1 MAFKVNIDKAK
12 KKAAEE
18 AAKAERFQKSAR
30 LYWKPKQGKNLIR
43 VLPPWTDSGPNQF
56 QFWRE
61 IYVHWGIGPDE
72 EHQAHLSCP
81 KLSPPGGGECPVC
94 EEYDRLRATKQPE
107 DLEAAKEIRARQR
120 AFSNIIDLSDP
131 TWSEDD
137 VDELKLQGVEDLP
150 EPGDPK
156 IQIFSYGPTILKELL
171 DIFTDEIDLTDL
183 KEGHNVIITRSGQ
196 GLQTEYRVRIET
208 KASAAPL
215 KGEPDL
221 IDLDSL
227 MPFREPHEMKAILEG
242 LDPEEVK
249 KLEAGSSEES
259 TESEEPVDD
268 GSEED
273 NEAEAEAEAEAAA
286 EAEALAQ
293 EEAAAEGS
301 NGEGEEYPE
310 CFSVELDVNDKQCSE
325 ECDLFEECKA
335 AVAEKEAK
343 KSKRKPRGKKKAAAP
358 AGAPPQESP
367 ARGKAV
373 PNQGQVDMEGVDD
386 LEARMKAAIDG

>member
-18 AAKAERFQKSAR
+18 AKKAERFQKSAR
-30 LYWKPKQGKNLIR
+30 LYWKPKQGKNLVRI
-43 VLPPWTDSGPNQF
+43 LPPWTDEGPNQF

-72 EHQAHLSCP
+72 ERQAHLSCP

-120 AFSNIIDLSDP
+120 AFSNVVDLSDP

-208 KASAAPL
+208 KASAAPF

-221 IDLDSL
+221 INLDGL

-249 KLEAGSSEES
+249 QLAEGSSESEETEEPAS
-259 TESEEPVDD
+259 ESEDT
-268 GSEED
+268 
-273 NEAEAEAEAEAAA
+273 EAEAEAEAEAAA

-293 EEAAAEGS
+293 EEASGS
-301 NGEGEEYPE
+301 NGEGEEYPP
-310 CFSVELDVNDKQCSE
+310 CFGVELDVDDAQCSE
-325 ECDLFEECKA
+325 ECDLFDECKA
-335 AVAEKEAK
+335 ATAEKEAK

-358 AGAPPQESP
+358 AGAPAQESP
-367 ARGKAV
+367 AQGKAV
-373 PNQGQVDMEGVDD
+373 PEAEQVDMEGVDD
-386 LEARMKAAIDG
+386 LEARMKAAIDS